1 MKVYRLKKT
10 NLNPSKTTI
19 QNINIVFYKMRW
31 SQKINRI
38 YQKKFIKEFHFEIN
52 IILLKF
58 SLKIDAM
65 KKMMNSLKTKII
77 KINNIRINNKMKMI
91 IKRKNEKIKKIKI
104 QAFVAKKKFSG

>member
-1 MKVYRLKKT
+1 
-10 NLNPSKTTI
+10 
-19 QNINIVFYKMRW
+19 
-31 SQKINRI
+31 
-38 YQKKFIKEFHFEIN
+38 
-52 IILLKF
+52 
-58 SLKIDAM
+58 M